1 MRVVGSGLIARAFL
15 SYDFGSDVVIFA
27 SGVSNSRETEL
38 SAYRRESELLKGFL
52 GKNNQVIYFST
63 CSISDES
70 LINTYYI
77 KHKLEMEKLVLSD
90 KSSRVIRLPQVVGKS
105 KNKNTLANFLAWK
118 IFHHETYILQLG
130 SVRNLIDVDDVVSI
144 TEILLHSDWRDKLVS
159 FALPMFYPTI
169 SIVHSLENVLNVKS
183 EHTTIEVS
191 PFYYPDSDFIKH
203 VVDDGLLVIEDGY
216 LESIIRK
223 YYVKFPL
230 GFS

>member
-15 SYDFGSDVVIFA
+15 SYDFGADVVIFA

-63 CSISDES
+63 CSISDDS

-105 KNKNTLANFLAWK
+105 KNKNTLINFLAWK
-118 IFHHETYILQLG
+118 IYQRETYTLQSG
-130 SVRNLIDVDDVVSI
+130 SVRNLIDVDDVVGM
-144 TEILLHSDWRDKLVS
+144 TEILLSSEWGEELVS
-159 FALPMFYPTI
+159 FALPIFYETT
-169 SIVHSLENVLNVKS
+169 SIVHSLENILNVKS
-183 EHTTIEVS
+183 KHSVVEMT
-191 PFYYPDSDFIKH
+191 PFYYPTSDFVKY
-203 VVDDGLLVIEDGY
+203 VVDNSLLAIEDDY
-216 LESIIRK
+216 LERIVQK
-223 YYVKFPL
+223 YYKNFPM